1 VGELKLAVIGFGL
14 IGGSI
19 ALAARQRWPAVHVT
33 AIDRQPIVD
42 AALRQ
47 RIADAGGSNLAL
59 AADADIIVLSAPV
72 RQNVA
77 LLAELARDLGGEAL
91 ITDVG
96 GTKQATV
103 DASHQLPA
111 RLRFIGGHP
120 LAGAA
125 SGGLGEARA
134 DLFLGHPWILTPQDT
149 SLPQDVERLRSF
161 VTGLGARPKIME
173 PAAHDRLMAYL
184 SHLPQI
190 AVSALMQVVGEHAG
204 AEGLHLAGGGLRD
217 TTRLA
222 ASPAGTWRDVAATN
236 VEAVSVA
243 IDELTATLQRLKAD
257 LTMGDELQ
265 KVFESARRWK
275 ATLEE
280 SETVDRTP

>member
-19 ALAARQRWPAVHVT
+19 GLAARQRWPAVHVT
-33 AIDRQPIVD
+33 AIDRQPVVD

-47 RIADAGGSNLAL
+47 RIADAGGISVAL
-59 AADADIIVLSAPV
+59 AADADIVVLSAPV

-77 LLAELARDLGGEAL
+77 ILADLARDLAGEAL

-96 GTKQATV
+96 GTKQATL
-103 DASHQLPA
+103 DAGRQLPA

-125 SGGLGEARA
+125 SGGLNEARA
-134 DLFLGHPWILTPQDT
+134 DLFRGRPWILTPPDT
-149 SLPQDVERLRSF
+149 SLPQDVERLRTF

-173 PAAHDRLMAYL
+173 AAAHDHLMAYL

-204 AEGLHLAGGGLRD
+204 ADGLHLAGSGLRD

-222 ASPAGTWRDVAATN
+222 ASPPGTWRDVAATN

-243 IDELTATLQRLKAD
+243 IDELTASLQRLKAD
-257 LTMGDELQ
+257 LTTGDELQ
-265 KVFESARRWK
+265 KVFDSARRWK
-275 ATLEE
+275 AALEE

>member
-1 VGELKLAVIGFGL
+1 VGELKLAVVGFGL

-19 ALAARQRWPAVHVT
+19 GLAARQRWPGVHVT
-33 AIDRQPIVD
+33 AIDRQPVVD
-42 AALRQ
+42 LALRQ
-47 RIADAGGSNLAL
+47 RIADAGGTNLAL
-59 AADADIIVLSAPV
+59 AAGADIVVLSAPV

-77 LLAELARDLGGEAL
+77 LLAELPRDLEGEAL

-103 DASHQLPA
+103 VAAHQLPA

-134 DLFLGHPWILTPQDT
+134 DLFLGRPWILTPQDT
-149 SLPQDVERLRSF
+149 SLPQDVDRLRTF
-161 VTGLGARPKIME
+161 VTGLGGRPRIMD

-243 IDELTATLQRLKAD
+243 IDELTATLQRLRAD
-257 LTMGDELQ
+257 LTTGDELQ

-280 SETVDRTP
+280 SEAVDRTP